1 MVWPWCVVGD
11 DVSGQCRIAEAA
23 ASLAAKSEL
32 FLRRRECVFQ
42 GNHKGLRRLALVAG
56 SEMVCGLEMGKGFG
70 CG

>member
-32 FLRRRECVFQ
+32 FLRRRECVFPVT
-42 GNHKGLRRLALVAG
+42 HKGLRQLALVAG
-56 SEMVCGLEMGKGFG
+56 SELVCGFEMGKGFG